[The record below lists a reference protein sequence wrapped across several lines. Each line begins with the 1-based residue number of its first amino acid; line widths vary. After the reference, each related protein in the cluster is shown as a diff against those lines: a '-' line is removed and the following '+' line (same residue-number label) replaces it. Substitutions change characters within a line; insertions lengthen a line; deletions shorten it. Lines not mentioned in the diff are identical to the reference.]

1 MRVLTAGESHGPQ
14 LTAIIEGVP
23 AGLYITAEEINE
35 ALSSRQKGYGRGGR
49 MTIETDQVEIV
60 GGLRYGRTLGGPL
73 ALVVKNRD
81 WKNWQDIMSPWDLEN
96 VDKSKRAVTRPRPGH
111 ADLVGGMKYRHRDLR
126 NILERS
132 SARETAIRVAVGAV
146 MEILLRQL
154 DIELAAHVVNI
165 GGVSIQQNTYVS
177 IQEIRERISDS
188 VVVCICPE
196 ASKKMVEKID
206 IAKREGDTVGGIVE
220 VIVENMPPGI
230 GSYVHYDRKLDGK
243 LAQAIVSIQAFK
255 GVEFGEGFQIVEKF
269 GSQIHDEIYYNHEV
283 GFSRYT
289 NHYGG
294 LEGGM
299 SNGQPIIVRGVMKPI
314 PTLYKPLRSVDIDTK
329 EAFEA
334 TVERSD
340 ACAVPAASI
349 IAKSVVAFELADA
362 IIEQFGC
369 DHMDRLKDVV
379 AQYRE
384 EMRNY

>member
-14 LTAIIEGVP
+14 LTAIIEGIP
-23 AGLYITAEEINE
+23 AGLYLKEEDINE
-35 ALSSRQKGYGRGGR
+35 ALRNRQKGHGRGGR
-49 MTIETDQVEIV
+49 MNIEKDAIEIV
-60 GGLRYGRTLGGPL
+60 GGLRHGKTLGGPL
-73 ALVVKNRD
+73 ALVVKNND
-81 WKNWQDIMSPWDLEN
+81 WKNWQEIMSPWDLEGF
-96 VDKSKRAVTRPRPGH
+96 DKSKRSVTRPRPGH
-111 ADLVGGMKYRHRDLR
+111 ADLVGGMKYRHQDLR

-146 MEILLRQL
+146 MEQLLKQL

-165 GGVSIQQNTYVS
+165 GGVSLKQDAYMPVHD
-177 IQEIRERISDS
+177 IRMRISES
-188 VVVCICPE
+188 TVACICPE
-196 ASKKMVEKID
+196 TSQKMIEQID
-206 IAKREGDTVGGIVE
+206 KAKNEGDTLGGIVE
-220 VIVENMPPGI
+220 VVVENMPPGI

-255 GVEFGEGFQIVEKF
+255 GVEFGDGFAIANKP
-269 GSQIHDEIYYNHEV
+269 GSQIHDEIKYDDK

-314 PTLYKPLRSVDIDTK
+314 PTLYKPLRSVDIHTK
-329 EAFEA
+329 EVFEA

-349 IAKSVVAFELADA
+349 VARSVIAFEIANA
-362 IIEQFGC
+362 IVEQFGA
-369 DHMDRLKDVV
+369 DHMDRLKQAVS
-379 AQYRE
+379 QYRE